1 MKNSEGL
8 INRHQNY
15 HDGKNGET
23 HNTPHPRTV
32 HRPEYQT
39 YPLRKSVEAN
49 GNVYGPGSSQK
60 NKPSKFMTNA
70 EARPSWSI
78 MDELNFVTRTPIYK
92 PALSDESAIRL
103 DDESHPF
110 SMPLMLG
117 EAASPAAEN
126 NGGGM
131 LVDKIDFP
139 RKKLS
144 NSEAV
149 YTIVNIFVG
158 LGMLSKP
165 YSLAMG
171 GWVSLG
177 GLTLLCFW
185 GAASGLIMIRCFQLV
200 PGSRVTYPQ
209 LGEAAMGMAGRRL
222 VQAIILLEFMGATII
237 VMIFMWKNFSF
248 LFPSIPSHLV
258 AICLTIAAAPS
269 VWLLN
274 FGELSFISLLGVV
287 SNAAIML
294 ALVGL
299 LISEPEQ
306 IQPEKY
312 DTYTSMEGLS
322 ISMGIYTVALA
333 GHAALPSVYADIEDK
348 SSIFWV
354 VSLSFV
360 IMWFIYCATA
370 AAGYLF
376 HGRGAHVLVT
386 EDIMITNPGR
396 VFEIVTLM
404 VLAKSYCS
412 VSPIVSILNEIP
424 EAGLDD
430 GDIDDDDDDD
440 DDVNHNNHVGN
451 YNAVGTENVSHCV
464 FTGFVGLRLC
474 MPRASRAGRSPYRI
488 SVYDDVIVHS
498 SAAIPRLTLIQ
509 NARPNTAHWAGK
521 SSSGSHLACKEIHEM
536 GQSLLLV
543 LGRYGLHR
551 WSCFYI
557 RGLPGTILRS
567 ISCCCW
573 IASLID

>member
-424 EAGLDD
+424 EAGL
-430 GDIDDDDDDD
+430 GITTPW
-440 DDVNHNNHVGN
+440 VRR
-451 YNAVGTENVSHCV
+451 T
-464 FTGFVGLRLC
+464 
-474 MPRASRAGRSPYRI
+474 SRT
-488 SVYDDVIVHS
+488 V
-498 SAAIPRLTLIQ
+498 
-509 NARPNTAHWAGK
+509 
-521 SSSGSHLACKEIHEM
+521 C
-536 GQSLLLV
+536 LLV
-543 LGRYGLHR
+543 LSVCAYACQEHLGLVEALTGSAFTMMSSFILPPLFLVLLSYKTPDQTPHIGLGKAHLEATSLVRKFTKWDRAYYWFLAVMGFIVGAVFTYGDFRELFSEVSPAAVGSPR
-551 WSCFYI
+551 
-557 RGLPGTILRS
+557 
-567 ISCCCW
+567 
-573 IASLID
+573 